1 MDLDYSVVQEKL
13 EIVKAE
19 IDNLINYLE
28 INQSRLDGDYRVD
41 ASFIDLNVYAR
52 LAEISKSVLEC
63 SCEAELKDKNND
75 NV

>member
-1 MDLDYSVVQEKL
+1 MNLDYSVVQEKL
-13 EIVKAE
+13 EIVRAE

-28 INQSRLDGDYRVD
+28 INQSRLDGDYRD
-41 ASFIDLNVYAR
+41 AGFIDLNVYAR